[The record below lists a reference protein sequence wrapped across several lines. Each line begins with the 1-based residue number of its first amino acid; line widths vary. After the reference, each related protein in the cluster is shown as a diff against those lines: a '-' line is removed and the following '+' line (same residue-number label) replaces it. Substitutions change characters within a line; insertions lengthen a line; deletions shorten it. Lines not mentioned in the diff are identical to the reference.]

1 MKATAFAAAIAFLCF
16 ATPRRLHGPFLY
28 DDAAAI
34 QRNPVVNGHVP
45 LHAAMALDFWGEE
58 MSSPRSHKSFRPLVT
73 LSFRLSRVLQWES
86 DGDSTFWFHLFNA
99 GLHAFVTGMVPA
111 FVNAAFGWR
120 RGGRRAGAAA
130 ALLFALHPV
139 HVEAVQNV
147 VSRDGLM
154 MAYFYLAQ
162 AHRPRC
168 LRFEVWLKDIRR
180 GPSAAPGGG
189 SRDQY
194 KQAAQMMLGGK
205 APPPSDVDRR
215 RAEAGYYSLGRA

>member
-86 DGDSTFWFHLFNA
+86 DGDSTFGFHLFNA

-147 VSRDGLM
+147 VSRGELM
-154 MAYFYLAQ
+154 MAAFYLAGFLGYAHAVGTPQETASQ
-162 AHRPRC
+162 AAAR
-168 LRFEVWLKDIRR
+168 
-180 GPSAAPGGG
+180 SAVGLASALLGTLCATLCKETGVTLPLLCAKHGSCGGG
-189 SRDQY
+189 
-194 KQAAQMMLGGK
+194 KGTF
-205 APPPSDVDRR
+205 
-215 RAEAGYYSLGRA
+215 